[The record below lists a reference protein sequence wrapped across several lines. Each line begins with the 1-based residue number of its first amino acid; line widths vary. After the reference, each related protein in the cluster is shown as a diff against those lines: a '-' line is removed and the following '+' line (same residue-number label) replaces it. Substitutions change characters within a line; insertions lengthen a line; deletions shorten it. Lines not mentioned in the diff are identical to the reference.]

1 MRKLMVLA
9 TVATIASV
17 GMVANAG
24 AQVYYPNT
32 SNTPSRVQGRSG
44 YPSSYPGYPQQQYP
58 QYPTTSQRHHAKKHH
73 AKKDRDGD
81 EDDNGRWG
89 DNGGQHDNGRH
100 NGFDHS
106 RHYGYGTNRN
116 GLPSRGNE
124 HDSGARTRG
133 RSGQDREDRPN
144 RDWRNRV
151 DRN

>member
-9 TVATIASV
+9 TVAMIASV
-17 GMVANAG
+17 GMAESAA

-32 SNTPSRVQGRSG
+32 GNTPSRVQGRYG

-81 EDDNGRWG
+81 EDDDGRWG
-89 DNGGQHDNGRH
+89 DQRGEHDNGRH

-106 RHYGYGTNRN
+106 RHYGYGTYGIGQR
-116 GLPSRGNE
+116 SRANE
-124 HDSGARTRG
+124 HDSVARARG
-133 RSGQDREDRPN
+133 RHGRSREDSSN
-144 RDWRNRV
+144 RD
-151 DRN
+151 